1 MRVPENPTTS
11 RVCGPTPLPRWR
23 IAWIIGELLIGYC
36 LILAVIWT
44 PRPLQHWLY
53 YIALG
58 WFIVSIILSFEGWKA
73 MGCSLAGFWRSSW
86 VVGVALFIAAV
97 ATFFASSM
105 HTLHHPGGP
114 VQWLQAFAGYALWAL
129 TQQLLLQGYF
139 LARLLR
145 IVPNANFAAI
155 ITASVFALAHLP
167 NPILTP
173 LTLIWG
179 ITACLVFVR
188 SRNVYPLA
196 IAHAIFGVC
205 VAVTIPASLLHNMR
219 VGLGYIRYRPQ
230 PLHLSQS
237 DHVVSTDAWAIDEAP
252 TRRWARQARP

>member
-1 MRVPENPTTS
+1 MRVPENSPANC
-11 RVCGPTPLPRWR
+11 VCTAALSPGRSM
-23 IAWIIGELLIGYC
+23 AWTIGELFIGYS

-86 VVGVALFIAAV
+86 VVGVALLIAAV
-97 ATFFASSM
+97 ATFFASTL

-114 VQWLQAFAGYALWAL
+114 TNWVKAFAGYTLWAL

-145 IVPNANFAAI
+145 ILPNANFAAS
-155 ITASVFALAHLP
+155 ITAIVFALAHLP

-179 ITACLVFVR
+179 LTACLVFVR

-219 VGLGYIRYRPQ
+219 VGLGYINYRPQ
-230 PLHLSQS
+230 PLHLSHN
-237 DHVVSTDAWAIDEAP
+237 DHVASTEAWVIAEAP
-252 TRRWARQARP
+252 TRR

>member
-1 MRVPENPTTS
+1 MSAREEAIASCACAAATSPKRRV
-11 RVCGPTPLPRWR
+11 
-23 IAWIIGELLIGYC
+23 AWDIGELIVGFA

-53 YIALG
+53 FIALG
-58 WFIVSIILSFEGWKA
+58 WFLVSIVLSFEGWKA
-73 MGCSLAGFWRSSW
+73 MGCCVAGFWRSSW
-86 VVGVALFIAAV
+86 VVGVAVIVAAV
-97 ATFFASSM
+97 ATFFASSF

-114 VQWLQAFAGYALWAL
+114 IQWFRTFAGYTIWAL

-145 IVPNANFAAI
+145 ILPKPNLAALL
-155 ITASVFALAHLP
+155 TAGVFALAHLP
-167 NPILTP
+167 NPVLTP

-179 ITACLVFVR
+179 ITACLVFIR

-196 IAHAIFGVC
+196 IAHAIFGIC
-205 VAVTIPASLLHNMR
+205 VAITIPASILHNMR
-219 VGLGYIRYRPQ
+219 VGLGYINYRPH

-237 DHVVSTDAWAIDEAP
+237 DHVVSTDAWVMAEAP
-252 TRRWARQARP
+252 SRR

>member
-1 MRVPENPTTS
+1 MFPRIPPRVVSAPQTPS
-11 RVCGPTPLPRWR
+11 RNRNIVWGV
-23 IAWIIGELLIGYC
+23 GELLIGYC

-58 WFIVSIILSFEGWKA
+58 WFIISIALSFEGWKA
-73 MGCSLAGFWRSSW
+73 MGCSVVGFWRSSW
-86 VVGVALFIAAV
+86 IVGLAV
-97 ATFFASSM
+97 IMTAIATFFASTL

-114 VQWLQAFAGYALWAL
+114 TDWLKAFAGYTIWAL

-145 IVPNANFAAI
+145 IVPNANLAAI
-155 ITASVFALAHLP
+155 LAASVFALAHLP

-179 ITACLVFVR
+179 LTACLVFVR

-219 VGLGYIRYRPQ
+219 VGLGYIEYHPQ
-230 PLHLSQS
+230 PIHLSQVN
-237 DHVVSTDAWAIDEAP
+237 HYVSSG
-252 TRRWARQARP
+252 ARLGQTAGVPHP

>member
-1 MRVPENPTTS
+1 
-11 RVCGPTPLPRWR
+11 LR
-23 IAWIIGELLIGYC
+23 IAWSIGELFIGYC

-58 WFIVSIILSFEGWKA
+58 WFIVSIALSFEGWKA

-86 VVGVALFIAAV
+86 VVGVALFIAAI
-97 ATFFASSM
+97 ATFFASTL

-114 VQWLQAFAGYALWAL
+114 SNWVKAFAGYTLWAIV
-129 TQQLLLQGYF
+129 QQLLLQGYF

-145 IVPNANFAAI
+145 IIPRANLAAL

-179 ITACLVFVR
+179 LTACFVFIR

-219 VGLGYIRYRPQ
+219 VGLGYIDYSPT
-230 PLHLSQS
+230 PLDLSQ
-237 DHVVSTDAWAIDEAP
+237 VNNFVSGGAQLVQG
-252 TRRWARQARP
+252 ARVPHP